1 MNLIRFSLFIASL
14 IFTLFSFS
22 QNISVS
28 SNTFSDQQLVED
40 VLFGTNCVDNI
51 NVTNTVSGNF
61 SNGEL
66 SYGYFDANNANF
78 PFDNGI
84 VLTTGRLSNVPGPNN
99 SLSDDDAANWSGDQD
114 LENILGISNTIN
126 ATIFEFSFV
135 PQANSI
141 SFRYLFASEEY
152 RENNSSTCDFSD
164 AFAFLI
170 RPVGGQF
177 QNLALVP
184 GTNTPVQVTTV
195 RPEIPGA
202 CDAINEEFFG
212 QFNDVNA
219 PINFNGQTAI
229 LTAESDVIAGQT
241 YEIKLVIADETNF
254 RYDSA
259 VFIEGNSFNIGVDL
273 GQDQTLCQGETLNLQ
288 VENDE
293 VTAIRWFFDGQ
304 LINDTDDNITVSEAN
319 FGAGQYSVE
328 ADLTSGCTA
337 IDEVQISFDQMSLPQ
352 DLSLNT
358 CVDANGFGVF
368 NLFDVSNQIDNSLQ
382 ILNFYLTQNEAELG
396 INPIQNPNTFE
407 NTTSNQNVFVRVLNA
422 NNCTAVASV
431 QLSGNSQVFDEIT
444 FTVCPVQETSP
455 TSFTNQAIQ
464 NQVLSVLGIQ
474 AQNIELYF
482 SENDAINQTNSINTG
497 FIEIETE
504 LLPLTIFA
512 RVEADNYCLGLVPV
526 VLQKIDAPI
535 FSNVESEFLICE
547 NSDDNVT
554 LDASIVNTQGE
565 TFYEWNTGETTESIQ
580 VNEAGSFS
588 VEVTSVQM
596 IDGLE
601 VVCTNTKNFNV
612 NASSLPEVSFTQTGF
627 AGNGQVIINAQGSG
641 DYEFALNDSGFTNSN
656 TFDINQIE
664 NTIIVRDKNGCG
676 EVTLN
681 FIALQIPDFFTPNND
696 GINDFWQIKGI
707 RQSENDVKNIFI
719 FDRYGKLL
727 DNISPLLIGWDG
739 TYNGKTMPSQ
749 DYWYKI
755 EMNSGQSVSG
765 HFTLKR

>member
-1 MNLIRFSLFIASL
+1 MNFIRFSLFIAFL
-14 IFTLFSFS
+14 LFPVIFYS

-28 SNTFSDQQLVED
+28 SNAFSDQQLIED
-40 VLFGTNCVDNI
+40 VLFDTNCVDNI

-66 SYGYFDANNANF
+66 SYGFFDANNLNF

-84 VLTTGRLSNVPGPNN
+84 VLSTGRLSNVPGPNN
-99 SLSDDDAANWSGDQD
+99 SLSDDDAPNWSGDQD
-114 LENILGISNTIN
+114 LENSLGITNTIN

-141 SFRYLFASEEY
+141 SFRYIFASEEY
-152 RENNSSTCDFSD
+152 RENNSSTCNFSD

-212 QFNDVNA
+212 QFNDVDA
-219 PINFNGQTAI
+219 PINFNGQTDI

-254 RYDSA
+254 RFDSA
-259 VFIEGNSFNIGVDL
+259 VFIEGNSFNVGVDL
-273 GQDQTLCQGETLNLQ
+273 GQDETLCQGETLNLQ
-288 VENDE
+288 VVNDE

-319 FGAGQYSVE
+319 FGAGQYTVE
-328 ADLTSGCTA
+328 ADLPSGCTA
-337 IDEVQISFDQMSLPQ
+337 IDEVQISFDQITLPQ
-352 DLSLNT
+352 NLNLST
-358 CVDANGFGVF
+358 CVDTNGFGVF
-368 NLFDVSNQIDNSLQ
+368 NLFDVNSQIDDSLQ
-382 ILNFYLTQNEAELG
+382 ILNFYLTQNAAESG
-396 INPIQNPNTFE
+396 VNPIQNPNTFQ
-407 NTTSNQNVFVRVLNA
+407 NTTSNQNIFVRVLNA
-422 NNCTAVASV
+422 NNCTAVESV
-431 QLSGNSQVFDEIT
+431 QLSGNTQVFEEIM

-464 NQVLSVLGIQ
+464 NQVLSALEIQ
-474 AQNIELYF
+474 GQNIDLYF
-482 SENDAINQTNSINTG
+482 SENDAISQINSINTG

-504 LLPLTIFA
+504 LLPLTIFGRIENA
-512 RVEADNYCLGLVPV
+512 GLCLGLVPI

-535 FSNVESEFLICE
+535 FSNVESDFLICE
-547 NSDDNVT
+547 NSDDNVM
-554 LDASIVNTQGE
+554 LDASLVNAQGE
-565 TFYEWNTGETTESIQ
+565 IFYEWNTGETTDSIQ

-596 IDGLE
+596 IDGVE
-601 VVCTNTKNFNV
+601 VVCTNTKNFSV
-612 NASSLPEVSFTQTGF
+612 EASSLPEVSFTQNGF
-627 AGNGQVIINAQGSG
+627 AGNGQVVINAQGSG
-641 DYEFALNDSGFTNSN
+641 NYEFALNNSGFTNSN
-656 TFDINQIE
+656 TFDISQIE

-739 TYNGKTMPSQ
+739 TYNGRQMPSQ